1 MPDFN
6 RGRAMLCPET
16 NRTRALTLK
25 QSRFLGFSIDQSV
38 FRAAHRVR
46 RGLDRVS
53 TVEGEDM
60 THEECESA
68 EALALQLTEHEQVM
82 SKQRDVID
90 ELASKLK
97 ALADMVNENTERL

>member
-1 MPDFN
+1 
-6 RGRAMLCPET
+6 
-16 NRTRALTLK
+16 
-25 QSRFLGFSIDQSV
+25 
-38 FRAAHRVR
+38 
-46 RGLDRVS
+46 
-53 TVEGEDM
+53 M